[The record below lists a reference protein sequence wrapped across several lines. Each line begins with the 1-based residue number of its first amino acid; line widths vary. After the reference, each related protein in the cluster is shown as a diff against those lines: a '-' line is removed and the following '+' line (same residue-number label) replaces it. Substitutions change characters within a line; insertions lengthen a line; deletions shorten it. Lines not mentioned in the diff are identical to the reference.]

1 MEALRVRVNLPKFFG
16 IPCEHERVM
25 VVRSAGLERIVCEHC
40 GHVSFSFDES
50 ELMAETESLIS
61 AGAVADTD

>member
-1 MEALRVRVNLPKFFG
+1 
-16 IPCEHERVM
+16 M
-25 VVRSAGLERIVCEHC
+25 VVRSAGLERIVCENC
-40 GHVSFSFDES
+40 GNVSFSFDES